1 MASGKIIYRVL
12 IAGANDRTFD
22 SLREL
27 LPPDSYEPPL
37 RAGSAGEVKRMLL
50 ETDVDLVILNAPL
63 RDEFGTQLALNL
75 SRDNLCVLMLV
86 PAESFDAVCYKVEDE
101 GILTLSKP
109 VSRNGLLGAI
119 KLLTAMRG
127 KLRKLD
133 RQNQALQE
141 KMQDIRTVN
150 RAKWLLIEIKRM
162 TENEAHYYIEK
173 QAMDMRLSRREVAEE
188 IIRYYG
194 DG

>member
-1 MASGKIIYRVL
+1 MASGKNIYRVL

-75 SRDNLCVLMLV
+75 AQDNLCVLMLV

-109 VSRNGLLGAI
+109 VSRSGLLGAI

-173 QAMDMRLSRREVAEE
+173 QAMDMRLSRREVAEN
-188 IIRYYG
+188 IIRTY
-194 DG
+194 DA

>member
-1 MASGKIIYRVL
+1 MASGKNIYRVL

-27 LPPDSYEPPL
+27 LPPDSYEAPL

-127 KLRKLD
+127 KLLKLD

-173 QAMDMRLSRREVAEE
+173 QAMDMRLSRREVAEN
-188 IIRYYG
+188 IIRTY
-194 DG
+194 DA

>member
-37 RAGSAGEVKRMLL
+37 RAGSAGEAKRMLL

-75 SRDNLCVLMLV
+75 AQDNLCVLMLV

-109 VSRNGLLGAI
+109 VSRSGLLGAI

-173 QAMDMRLSRREVAEE
+173 QAMDMRLSRREVAEN
-188 IIRYYG
+188 IIRSY
-194 DG
+194 DQ

>member
-27 LPPDSYEPPL
+27 LPPDSYEAPL

-75 SRDNLCVLMLV
+75 AQDNLCVLMLV

-101 GILTLSKP
+101 GVLTLSKP
-109 VSRNGLLGAI
+109 FSRNRLLGAI

-173 QAMDMRLSRREVAEE
+173 QAMDMRLSRREVAEN
-188 IIRYYG
+188 IIRTY
-194 DG
+194 DA

>member
-37 RAGSAGEVKRMLL
+37 RAGSAGEAKRMLL

-75 SRDNLCVLMLV
+75 AQDNLCVLMLV

-119 KLLTAMRG
+119 KLLPAMRG

-162 TENEAHYYIEK
+162 TENEAHYYIEQ
-173 QAMDMRLSRREVAEE
+173 QAMDMRLSRREVAEN
-188 IIRYYG
+188 IIRTY
-194 DG
+194 DA

>member
-22 SLREL
+22 SLRQL
-27 LPPDSYEPPL
+27 LPPDGYEAPL

-173 QAMDMRLSRREVAEE
+173 QAMDMRLSRREVAEN
-188 IIRYYG
+188 IIRTY
-194 DG
+194 DA

>member
-1 MASGKIIYRVL
+1 MASGKNIYRVL

-27 LPPDSYEPPL
+27 LPPDSYEAPL

-133 RQNQALQE
+133 RQNQALQQ

-173 QAMDMRLSRREVAEE
+173 QAMDMRLSRREVAEN
-188 IIRYYG
+188 IIRTY
-194 DG
+194 DA

>member
-27 LPPDSYEPPL
+27 LPPDSYEAPL

-75 SRDNLCVLMLV
+75 AQDNLCVLMLV

>member
-37 RAGSAGEVKRMLL
+37 RAGSAGEAKRMLL

-75 SRDNLCVLMLV
+75 AQDNLCVLMLV

-109 VSRNGLLGAI
+109 VSRSGLLGAI

-150 RAKWLLIEIKRM
+150 RAKWLLIEINRM

-173 QAMDMRLSRREVAEE
+173 QAMDMRLSRREVAEN
-188 IIRYYG
+188 IIRTY
-194 DG
+194 DA

>member
-37 RAGSAGEVKRMLL
+37 RAGSAGEAKRMLL
-50 ETDVDLVILNAPL
+50 ETDVDLVILNVPL

-75 SRDNLCVLMLV
+75 AQDNLCVLMLV

-109 VSRNGLLGAI
+109 VSRSGLLGAI

-173 QAMDMRLSRREVAEE
+173 QAMDMRLSRREVAEN
-188 IIRYYG
+188 IIRTY
-194 DG
+194 DA

>member
-27 LPPDSYEPPL
+27 LPPDSYEAPL
-37 RAGSAGEVKRMLL
+37 RADSAGEAKRMLL

-75 SRDNLCVLMLV
+75 AQDNLCVLMLV

-109 VSRNGLLGAI
+109 VSRSGLLGAI

-173 QAMDMRLSRREVAEE
+173 QAMDMRLSRREVAEN
-188 IIRYYG
+188 IIRTY
-194 DG
+194 DA

>member
-1 MASGKIIYRVL
+1 MASGKNIYRVL

-27 LPPDSYEPPL
+27 LPPDSYEAPL

-75 SRDNLCVLMLV
+75 SRDNLCILMLV

-173 QAMDMRLSRREVAEE
+173 QAMDMRLSRREVAEN
-188 IIRYYG
+188 IIRTY
-194 DG
+194 DA

>member
-63 RDEFGTQLALNL
+63 RDEFGAQLALSL
-75 SRDNLCVLMLV
+75 VEDNVCVLLLV
-86 PAESFDAVCYKVEDE
+86 PAESYDEVCYKVEDE
-101 GILTLSKP
+101 GVLTLSKP
-109 VSRNGLLGAI
+109 ASKSSILTALR
-119 KLLTAMRG
+119 LLTAMRG
-127 KLRKLD
+127 RLLKMEKK
-133 RQNQALQE
+133 NQALQE

-150 RAKWLLIEIKRM
+150 RAKWLLIEHLGL
-162 TENEAHYYIEK
+162 TESEAHYQIEK
-173 QAMDMRLSRREVAEE
+173 KAMDLRQSRREVAEE

>member
-1 MASGKIIYRVL
+1 MASGKNIYRVL

-27 LPPDSYEPPL
+27 LPPDSYEAPL
-37 RAGSAGEVKRMLL
+37 RAGSAGEAKRMLL

-109 VSRNGLLGAI
+109 VSRSGLLGAI

-173 QAMDMRLSRREVAEE
+173 QAMDMRLSRREVAEN
-188 IIRYYG
+188 IIRTY
-194 DG
+194 DA

>member
-27 LPPDSYEPPL
+27 LPPDSYEAPL

-75 SRDNLCVLMLV
+75 AQDNLCVLMLV

-109 VSRNGLLGAI
+109 VSRSGLLGAI

-150 RAKWLLIEIKRM
+150 RAKWLLIEINRM

-173 QAMDMRLSRREVAEE
+173 QAMDMRLSRREVAEN
-188 IIRYYG
+188 IIRTY
-194 DG
+194 DA

>member
-173 QAMDMRLSRREVAEE
+173 QAMDMRLSRREVAEN
-188 IIRYYG
+188 IIRTY
-194 DG
+194 DA

>member
-27 LPPDSYEPPL
+27 LPPDSYEAPL

-173 QAMDMRLSRREVAEE
+173 QAMDMRLSRREAAEN
-188 IIRYYG
+188 IIRTY
-194 DG
+194 DA

>member
-27 LPPDSYEPPL
+27 LPPDSYEAPL
-37 RAGSAGEVKRMLL
+37 RASSAGEVKRMLL

-109 VSRNGLLGAI
+109 VSRSGLLGAI

-173 QAMDMRLSRREVAEE
+173 QAMDMRLSRREVAEN
-188 IIRYYG
+188 IIRTY
-194 DG
+194 DA

>member
-27 LPPDSYEPPL
+27 LPPDSYEAPL

-86 PAESFDAVCYKVEDE
+86 PAESFDEVCYKVEDE

>member
-27 LPPDSYEPPL
+27 LPPDSYEAPQ

-63 RDEFGTQLALNL
+63 RDEFGTKLALNL

>member
-22 SLREL
+22 SFREL

-75 SRDNLCVLMLV
+75 SQDNLCVLMLV

>member
-1 MASGKIIYRVL
+1 MASGKNIYRVL

-37 RAGSAGEVKRMLL
+37 RAGSAGEAKRMLL

-75 SRDNLCVLMLV
+75 AQDNLCVLMLV

-173 QAMDMRLSRREVAEE
+173 QAMDMRLSRREVAEN
-188 IIRYYG
+188 IIRTY
-194 DG
+194 DA

>member
-1 MASGKIIYRVL
+1 MASGKNIYRVL

-27 LPPDSYEPPL
+27 LPPDSYEAPL
-37 RAGSAGEVKRMLL
+37 RASSAGEVKRMLL

-173 QAMDMRLSRREVAEE
+173 QAMDMRLSRREVAEN
-188 IIRYYG
+188 IIRTY
-194 DG
+194 DA

>member
-1 MASGKIIYRVL
+1 MASGKNIYRVL

-27 LPPDSYEPPL
+27 LPPDSYEAPL

-63 RDEFGTQLALNL
+63 RDEFGAQLALNL

-173 QAMDMRLSRREVAEE
+173 QAMDMRLSRREVAEN
-188 IIRYYG
+188 IIRTY
-194 DG
+194 DA

>member
-1 MASGKIIYRVL
+1 MASGKNIYRVL

-27 LPPDSYEPPL
+27 LPPGSYEAPL

-75 SRDNLCVLMLV
+75 AQDNLCVLMLV

-109 VSRNGLLGAI
+109 VSRSGLLGAI

-173 QAMDMRLSRREVAEE
+173 QAMDMRLSRREVAEN
-188 IIRYYG
+188 IIRTY
-194 DG
+194 DA

>member
-37 RAGSAGEVKRMLL
+37 RAGSAGEAKRMLL
-50 ETDVDLVILNAPL
+50 ETDVDLVIMNAPL

-75 SRDNLCVLMLV
+75 AQDNLCVLMLV

-109 VSRNGLLGAI
+109 VSRSGLLGAI

-173 QAMDMRLSRREVAEE
+173 QAMDMRLSRREVAEN
-188 IIRYYG
+188 IIRTY
-194 DG
+194 DA

>member
-37 RAGSAGEVKRMLL
+37 RAGSAGEAKRMLL

-75 SRDNLCVLMLV
+75 AQDNLCVLMLV
-86 PAESFDAVCYKVEDE
+86 PAERFDAVCYKVEDE

-109 VSRNGLLGAI
+109 VSRSGLLGAI

-173 QAMDMRLSRREVAEE
+173 QAMDMRLSRREVAEN
-188 IIRYYG
+188 IIRTY
-194 DG
+194 DA

>member
-37 RAGSAGEVKRMLL
+37 RAGSAGEAKRMLL

-75 SRDNLCVLMLV
+75 AQDNLCVLMLV

-109 VSRNGLLGAI
+109 VSRSGLLGAI

-141 KMQDIRTVN
+141 KMQDIRTIN
-150 RAKWLLIEIKRM
+150 RAKWLLIEHKRM

-173 QAMDMRLSRREVAEE
+173 QAMDMRLSRREVAEN
-188 IIRYYG
+188 IIRTY
-194 DG
+194 DA